1 MMTINII
8 KMCTITIE
16 LVKKNIPHTC
26 IKSAFIYIP
35 AMLCLYKYK
44 MMFASQKNILMP
56 IWKKRAHLKFWT
68 ILVCSC
74 IEKEKKIEIPTTLKI
89 SDNNI
94 ILLNIFY
101 CVVFHQLSF
110 LIYKCIFHVVFS
122 QKKNNIIIQ
131 CMYNVVLCMF
141 YMSLHKFFF

>member
-1 MMTINII
+1 M
-8 KMCTITIE
+8 
-16 LVKKNIPHTC
+16 KKKISFEILNDTC
-26 IKSAFIYIP
+26 LF
-35 AMLCLYKYK
+35 L
-44 MMFASQKNILMP
+44 
-56 IWKKRAHLKFWT
+56 H
-68 ILVCSC
+68 

-141 YMSLHKFFF
+141 YMSLHKFFFKFNQRQIQHDASDYDVLNYSKQSII